1 MKVAAV
7 VLFAVVIAFTI
18 PLCCEGHE
26 QVGGNAAKGLSPFG
40 DSYQQQPLSKK
51 SQEVI
56 VASRKWLKGVINDS
70 HIHEEVK
77 KAFLEMHGKKVVRVR
92 AKRWLGALTIASCL
106 TSAALSA
113 INKACNHITS
123 EWVCY
128 MVGFGLRVVT
138 KIADIADGSVIL
150 QLICDH
156 LGELTYDA
164 GRFLHQLVCEW
175 ARTAYENSLFVD
187 YFC

>member
-1 MKVAAV
+1 MKVAAA
-7 VLFAVVIAFTI
+7 VLFAVVIAFAI
-18 PLCCEGHE
+18 PLCCEAHE
-26 QVGGNAAKGLSPFG
+26 QVGGITVKGLSPFS
-40 DSYQQQPLSKK
+40 DSSQQQSLSKE
-51 SQEVI
+51 SLEVI
-56 VASRKWLKGVINDS
+56 AASREWLKEVINDS

-77 KAFLEMHGKKVVRVR
+77 KAFLEMHGRKVVRVR
-92 AKRWLGALTIASCL
+92 AKRWLGALTITSCL

-113 INKACNHITS
+113 LNKACNHITS

-128 MVGFGLRVVT
+128 MVEFGLRVVT
-138 KIADIADGSVIL
+138 KIAGIADGSVIL

-175 ARTAYENSLFVD
+175 AATAYENSPIVD
-187 YFC
+187 YIC